1 MQRMVHDNV
10 GHHSQLLKGLLEM
23 CLLAVVNE
31 GPSYGYE
38 MVQKLKDRQI
48 AVAGEAS
55 IYPVLRRL
63 GKRGLVESYLE
74 DSPSGPARKY
84 YRITP
89 AGRDLLKEWVG
100 DWQALRNGVDDVLQD
115 RS

>member
-1 MQRMVHDNV
+1 MVHDNV

-38 MVQKLKDRQI
+38 MVQKLKEREI

-84 YRITP
+84 YKITP
-89 AGRDLLKEWVG
+89 AGRDLLKEWVS

>member
-1 MQRMVHDNV
+1 MVHDDV
-10 GHHSQLLKGLLEM
+10 GHHSQILKGLLDM
-23 CLLAVVNE
+23 CLLAVVSE

-38 MVQKLKDRQI
+38 MVRQLNERGLD
-48 AVAGEAS
+48 VAGETS

-63 GKRGLVESYLE
+63 GKRDLIESYLE

-84 YRITP
+84 YRITS
-89 AGRDLLKEWVG
+89 AGRRLLEEWAK
-100 DWQALRNGVDDVLQD
+100 DWQTVRDGVDHVLRD

>member
-1 MQRMVHDNV
+1 MVHDDA
-10 GHHSQLLKGLLEM
+10 GHHSQLLKGLLDM
-23 CLLAVVNE
+23 CLLAIVNE

-38 MVQKLKDRQI
+38 MVRQLSERGLE
-48 AVAGEAS
+48 VAGETS

-63 GKRGLVESYLE
+63 GKRDLIDSYLE

-84 YRITP
+84 YRITA
-89 AGRDLLKEWVG
+89 AGRRLLEEWAE
-100 DWQALRNGVDDVLQD
+100 DWTTVRNGVDDVLRD

>member
-1 MQRMVHDNV
+1 MVHDDV
-10 GHHSQLLKGLLEM
+10 GHHSQLLKGLLDM
-23 CLLAVVNE
+23 CLLSVVSS

-38 MVQKLKDRQI
+38 MVRRLNERGLE
-48 AVAGEAS
+48 VAGETS

-63 GKRGLVESYLE
+63 KKRELVESYLE

-89 AGRDLLKEWVG
+89 AGKDLLTKWVE
-100 DWQALRNGVDDVLQD
+100 DWQTVRNGVDDVLRD
-115 RS
+115 RP